1 MRSIVTSQ
9 NKREFEE
16 SKIAKKNLD
25 YDKDLKA
32 ADLATKNATKAKTV
46 IAHEAAAAA
55 HKQATL
61 SAYPVENIEKH
72 FIQAKIHADEAKK
85 MMQME
90 VKKPEDKEVEKEE
103 TSTIKQLISDSLTQ
117 K

>member
-16 SKIAKKNLD
+16 SKVAKKKLD

-32 ADLATKNATKAKTV
+32 AELATKKASKAKTLV
-46 IAHEAAAAA
+46 AHEEAAAA

-61 SAYPVENIEKH
+61 SAHPAENIEKH
-72 FIQAKIHADEAKK
+72 FMQAKIHADEAKK

-90 VKKPEDKEVEKEE
+90 AKKPKAKEVEKEE
-103 TSTIKQLISDSLTQ
+103 TSSIKQLISDSLTQ